1 MLSTL
6 QPVFIWIVALA
17 LIFDFLNGV
26 HGSSNIVGTMIS
38 SRAFSPEMALFITA
52 VAEFSGPFLF
62 GAAVARTIGSEIV
75 QANVITLNILL
86 ASLIGSILWNIIT
99 WTIGIPSSSSHSLVG
114 GLLGAA
120 WVGAGIR
127 SLLLPGL
134 LKMVAALFAAPLLG
148 FGISFLVTRLVY
160 WLASNSSP
168 HINVFFKQSQFFTAL
183 GLATSHGANDAQKTM
198 GVIVLAM
205 VISGILPEFSV
216 PLWVVFVSAAGMA
229 LGTVLAG
236 WQLIRT
242 VGTKFYKI
250 RPVHSFSAQ
259 LSSAVVLLSSSF
271 FGWPVSATHIVSSA
285 IVGSGSAERF
295 GKIRWSVAGDMV
307 TSWVL
312 TIPASA
318 LFSATVYWLLTTFLL
333 R

>member
-1 MLSTL
+1 MIL
-6 QPVFIWIVALA
+6 IGIVGLA
-17 LIFDFLNGV
+17 LVFDFLNGV

-38 SRAFSPEMALFITA
+38 SRAFSPRMALFITA
-52 VAEFSGPFLF
+52 LAEFTGPFLF
-62 GAAVARTIGSEIV
+62 GAAVAHTIGSEIV
-75 QANVITLNILL
+75 QANVITLDILL
-86 ASLIGSILWNIIT
+86 ASLVGSILWNIIT
-99 WTIGIPSSSSHSLVG
+99 WSNGIPSSSSHSLVG
-114 GLLGAA
+114 GLIGAA

-134 LKMVAALFAAPLLG
+134 LKMVAALFAAPFIG

-160 WLASNSSP
+160 ALASNSTP
-168 HINVFFKQSQFFTAL
+168 RINEFFKHGQLFTSL
-183 GLATSHGANDAQKTM
+183 VLAASHGANDAQKTM

-205 VISGILPEFSV
+205 VISGSLPVFSV
-216 PLWVVFVSAAGMA
+216 PMWVIFVSAAGMA
-229 LGTVLAG
+229 LGTLLAG

-259 LSSAVVLLSSSF
+259 LASALVLLGSSM

-295 GKIRWSVAGDMV
+295 GKIRWGVAGEMV
-307 TSWVL
+307 TSWII

-318 LFSATVYWLLTTFLL
+318 IFSAGVYWLLTNFLH
-333 R
+333 

>member
-1 MLSTL
+1 MP
-6 QPVFIWIVALA
+6 PVFIVIVVLA
-17 LIFDFLNGV
+17 LVFDFLNGV

-38 SRAFSPEMALFITA
+38 SRAFSPGVALWITA
-52 VAEFSGPFLF
+52 AAEFTGPFLF
-62 GAAVARTIGSEIV
+62 GAAVAHTIGSEIV

-99 WTIGIPSSSSHSLVG
+99 WSNGIPSSSSHSLVG
-114 GLLGAA
+114 GLIGAA
-120 WVGAGIR
+120 WVGAGIS
-127 SLLLPGL
+127 SLLVPGL
-134 LKMVAALFAAPLLG
+134 IKMVAALFAAPFIG
-148 FGISFLVTRLVY
+148 FGISFLLTRLVY
-160 WLASNSSP
+160 MLASNSSP
-168 HINVFFKQSQFFTAL
+168 RINDFFKQSQLVTAL
-183 GLATSHGANDAQKTM
+183 VLATSHGANDAQKTM

-205 VISGILPEFSV
+205 VISGLLPVFSV
-216 PLWVVFVSAAGMA
+216 PLWVLAISAAGMA
-229 LGTVLAG
+229 LGTLLAG

-259 LSSAVVLLSSSF
+259 LSSAIVLLTSSVL
-271 FGWPVSATHIVSSA
+271 GWPVSATHIVSSA

-307 TSWVL
+307 TSWIL

-318 LFSATVYWLLTTFLL
+318 LFSAGVYWIMTTYLLH
-333 R
+333 